1 MAIADQLTQLSQVK
15 ADIKQA
21 LIAKGVDMDGV
32 PFTEYAGKITESGKM
47 YLFKDGVLA
56 PGYSL
61 PSGLYILNNR
71 IVAKNAGATLW
82 EIDKPIGSGKTVMI
96 KASSPSI
103 SGSGGNE
110 AYLQLQLNGKLSKL
124 EFNSD
129 QRYNGSSIV
138 GLYEANEVKTFGIA
152 FYTYA
157 NSMGIEEMW
166 IE

>member
-1 MAIADQLTQLSQVK
+1 MTVQEKMAQLQAVK
-15 ADIKQA
+15 SDIKQA

-32 PFTEYAGKITESGKM
+32 PFTEYAGKIGESGKT

-61 PSGLYILNNR
+61 PSGLYVSNNR
-71 IVAKNAGATLW
+71 IVAKNAGSTLW
-82 EIDKPIGSGKTVMI
+82 EINKPIGSGKTVMI
-96 KASSPSI
+96 KVSSPSI

-110 AYLQLQLNGKLSKL
+110 AYLQLQLNGKISKI
-124 EFNSD
+124 EFSSD
-129 QRYNGSSIV
+129 QQYNGSSIV

-152 FYTYA
+152 FYAYA

>member
-1 MAIADQLTQLSQVK
+1 MAIADQLTQLNQVK
-15 ADIKQA
+15 SDIKQA
-21 LIAKGVDMDGV
+21 LIDKDVDMTDV
-32 PFTEYAGKITESGKM
+32 PFTEYARKIAESGKT

-61 PSGLYILNNR
+61 PSGLYVSNNR

-96 KASSPSI
+96 KASSPSV

-129 QRYNGSSIV
+129 QRYNGLSII
-138 GLYEANEVKTFGIA
+138 GLYEANEVKIFGIA